1 MMRTLVLGLALAL
14 AACTTDSVVGGVV
27 ESVHEVDLSSM
38 EARAK
43 SYEHPLVPEVA
54 WKVTVRLDDGAEV
67 TFLRGDERR
76 YEPGERVR
84 LLNAE
89 DGPLLL

>member
-1 MMRTLVLGLALAL
+1 MRALVLALAL
-14 AACTTDSVVGGVV
+14 ALGACTTDTVVGGTV
-27 ESVHEVDLSSM
+27 ESVREVDLSAM
-38 EARAK
+38 EGRAT

-67 TFLRGDERR
+67 TFVRGDERR

-84 LLNAE
+84 LINSE

>member
-1 MMRTLVLGLALAL
+1 MRALVLAFALAL
-14 AACTTDSVVGGVV
+14 SACTTDTVVGGVV
-27 ESVHEVDLSSM
+27 ESVREINLSSM
-38 EARAK
+38 EARATR
-43 SYEHPLVPEVA
+43 YEHALVPEVA

-84 LLNAE
+84 LINSE

>member
-1 MMRTLVLGLALAL
+1 MRILAFALVLGLA
-14 AACTTDSVVGGVV
+14 ACTDTLVDGVV
-27 ESVHEVDLSSM
+27 ESVHEIDLASM
-38 EARAK
+38 EERAT

-54 WKVTVRLDDGAEV
+54 WKVTVRLEDGAEV
-67 TFLRGDERR
+67 TFLRDDRHR

-84 LLNAE
+84 LINSE